1 MRITDYEDTR
11 GETAGV
17 KDKEKTKEQLIDELV
32 EMRQRLAELKVAEA
46 KRKEA
51 EEALIRITGKLEQ
64 SNRELQD
71 FTYIS
76 SHHMQEP
83 LRKIQAF
90 GYRLRMKFDDTLDD
104 KGRDYLER
112 MQNAAARMQTLIND
126 LLAYSWITTR
136 ACPFVPTDLTQ
147 SAREAELDLEVRI
160 ERTGGQVEIDELPT
174 IDADSEQMRQLLR
187 NLMSNALKF
196 HRPNVRPVVKV
207 FADQKSNACCQIN
220 VKDNG
225 IGFDEKYLARIFTPF
240 QRLHNRVEFEGTGM
254 GLAICRKIAERH
266 DGIITAKSTPGQGTT
281 VTVTLPVKQPKGKSH
296 HEN

>member
-1 MRITDYEDTR
+1 M
-11 GETAGV
+11 

-32 EMRQRLAELKVAEA
+32 EMRQRLAELKAEET
-46 KRKEA
+46 KRKQA
-51 EEALIRITGKLEQ
+51 EEALVRVTEKLEQ

-90 GYRLRMKFDDTLDD
+90 GYRLQMKFDDTLDD
-104 KGRDYLER
+104 KGRDYLKR
-112 MQNAAARMQTLIND
+112 MQNAAARMQTLVND

-136 ACPFVPTDLTQ
+136 GRPFVQTDLNR
-147 SAREAELDLEVRI
+147 SAREAVLDLEVRI
-160 ERTGGQVEIDELPT
+160 ERTGGRVEIGELPT
-174 IDADSEQMRQLLR
+174 IDADSAQMRQLLR

-196 HRPNVRPVVKV
+196 HRPDVPPTVKV
-207 FADQKSNACCQIN
+207 FADHKNNARCQIS
-220 VKDNG
+220 VEDNG

-240 QRLHNRVEFEGTGM
+240 QRLHNRIEFEGTGM

-266 DGIITAKSTPGQGTT
+266 HGIITAKSTPGQGTT
-281 VTVTLPVKQPKGKSH
+281 VTVTLPIKQPKGK
-296 HEN
+296 